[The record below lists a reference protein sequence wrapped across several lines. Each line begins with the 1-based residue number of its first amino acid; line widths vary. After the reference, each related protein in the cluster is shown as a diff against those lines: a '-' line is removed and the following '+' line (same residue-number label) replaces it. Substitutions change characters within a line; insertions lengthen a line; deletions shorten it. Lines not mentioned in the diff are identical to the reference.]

1 MPRSKAAAAIAL
13 VLSLV
18 LIVAVTLS
26 PTTGEPQTFQWRP
39 VISRERFVE
48 AVFNALL
55 FAPLGATTRLFGF
68 PQWATAAIAASVAV
82 AIEMI
87 QLFVL
92 AGRYAELQDIVANT
106 LGAWAGWVILDRWF
120 ATTPNSPTS

>member
-18 LIVAVTLS
+18 LIAAVTLS
-26 PTTGEPQTFQWRP
+26 PTSGEPHTFQWRP

-48 AVFNALL
+48 GVLNALL
-55 FAPLGATTRLFGF
+55 FAPLGATTRLFEF
-68 PQWATAAIAASVAV
+68 PQWVAAAIAAFFAIAV
-82 AIEMI
+82 EMI

-106 LGAWAGWVILDRWF
+106 LGAWAGWVILDRSV
-120 ATTPNSPTS
+120 ATTAK

>member
-1 MPRSKAAAAIAL
+1 MAVPKAAAPIAL

-18 LIVAVTLS
+18 LIAAVTLS
-26 PTTGEPQTFQWRP
+26 PTPGSPHTFQWRP
-39 VISRERFVE
+39 VISPDRLVE
-48 AVFNALL
+48 GVLNALL

-68 PQWATAAIAASVAV
+68 PQWAGAAIAAFFAVAV
-82 AIEMI
+82 EMI

-106 LGAWAGWVILDRWF
+106 LGAWAGWMILDRSL
-120 ATTPNSPTS
+120 ATTAD